1 VNPLLIGLVAL
12 VVIIAAIGLA
22 TRGGDAPTSRGTAD
36 PVIPA
41 VTTSSASADQL
52 GPLDQELVS
61 IGEKGVSIHSA
72 GGRRKVVALTFDD
85 GPGKDTPSVLS
96 ILKQN
101 NVPAT
106 FFVVGR
112 EIQANPQM
120 LSQQIAQGHQLGVHT
135 WDHQDMTK
143 LSSAKQ
149 QKQIVDTQNA
159 IINATGTPSRLFRAP
174 YGAVSPSVI
183 ATAQKNKLLSVLW
196 ETDPND
202 WQQPDAATIVQRVM
216 SQVTPGTIILLHD
229 GGGDRASTVAAL
241 PTIIKEL
248 KKQGYE
254 FATVGDLVISDPPT
268 ASDMSVDGKGVTE

>member
-1 VNPLLIGLVAL
+1 MNPLLIGLVAL
-12 VVIIAAIGLA
+12 VVVIAAIGLA
-22 TRGGDAPTSRGTAD
+22 TRGGDAPTSRATAD
-36 PVIPA
+36 PVIPSI
-41 VTTSSASADQL
+41 TTPGASADQL
-52 GPLDQELVS
+52 GPRDQELVS

-85 GPGKDTPSVLS
+85 GPGKDTPSILA

-112 EIQANPQM
+112 EVQANPQM
-120 LSQQIAQGHQLGVHT
+120 LSQQIRQGSQIGVHT
-135 WDHQDMTK
+135 WDHSDMTK

-149 QKQIVDTQNA
+149 QRQIVDTQNA

-174 YGAVSPSVI
+174 YGAVSSSVI
-183 ATAQKNKLLSVLW
+183 ATAEKNKLLSVLW
-196 ETDPND
+196 EADTKD
-202 WQQPDAATIVQRVM
+202 WQNPDAATIVQRVM
-216 SQVTPGTIILLHD
+216 SQVSPGTIILLHD
-229 GGGDRASTVAAL
+229 GGGDRVNTVAAL

-248 KKQGYE
+248 KKQGYD

-268 ASDMSVDGKGVTE
+268 ANDMSVDGRVVSE

>member
-1 VNPLLIGLVAL
+1 M

-22 TRGGDAPTSRGTAD
+22 TRGGDAPTSRATAD
-36 PVIPA
+36 PVIPS
-41 VTTSSASADQL
+41 VTTPSASADQL

-61 IGEKGVSIHSA
+61 IGQKGVSIHRA

-85 GPGKDTPSVLS
+85 GPSKDTPSILS

-112 EIQANPQM
+112 EIQAHPEVLGQE
-120 LSQQIAQGHQLGVHT
+120 IAQGHQIGIHT

-149 QKQIVDTQNA
+149 QTQIVDTQNA

-183 ATAQKNKLLSVLW
+183 ATAEKNKLLSVLW
-196 ETDPND
+196 ETDTND
-202 WQQPDAATIVQRVM
+202 WQRPDAATIVQRVM
-216 SQVTPGTIILLHD
+216 SQVSPGTIILLHD

-248 KKQGYE
+248 KKQGYG
-254 FATVGDLVISDPPT
+254 FATVGDLVVSDPPT

>member
-1 VNPLLIGLVAL
+1 MNPLLIGLVAV

-22 TRGGDAPTSRGTAD
+22 TRGGDAPTSRATAD
-36 PVIPA
+36 PVIPS
-41 VTTSSASADQL
+41 VTIQSATADQL
-52 GPLDQELVS
+52 GPRDQELVG
-61 IGEKGVSIHSA
+61 IGQKGVSIHRA
-72 GGRRKVVALTFDD
+72 GGRRKMVALTFDD
-85 GPGKDTPSVLS
+85 GPGKDTPSILS

-106 FFVVGR
+106 FFVVGQ

-120 LSQQIAQGHQLGVHT
+120 LGQEIAQGSQIGIHT

-149 QKQIVDTQNA
+149 QKEIVDTQNA

-174 YGAVSPSVI
+174 YGAVNPSVI
-183 ATAQKNKLLSVLW
+183 ATAEKNKLLSVLW
-196 ETDPND
+196 ETDTND

-216 SQVTPGTIILLHD
+216 SQVSPGTIILMHD
-229 GGGDRASTVAAL
+229 GGGDRANTVAAL

-248 KKQGYE
+248 KKQGYD

-268 ASDMSVDGKGVTE
+268 ASDMSVDGKGVSE

>member
-1 VNPLLIGLVAL
+1 MVVVPGALGATAGTAPRSSRRWTGHYSRVAPERRPSSQSRPPRRRPPRGRRRVNPLLIGLVAL

-22 TRGGDAPTSRGTAD
+22 TRGGDAPTSRATAD

-41 VTTSSASADQL
+41 VTTPSASADQL

-120 LSQQIAQGHQLGVHT
+120 LGQEIAHGKPGHQLSDGLAAAG
-135 WDHQDMTK
+135 DHH
-143 LSSAKQ
+143 
-149 QKQIVDTQNA
+149 
-159 IINATGTPSRLFRAP
+159 RL
-174 YGAVSPSVI
+174 
-183 ATAQKNKLLSVLW
+183 
-196 ETDPND
+196 
-202 WQQPDAATIVQRVM
+202 
-216 SQVTPGTIILLHD
+216 
-229 GGGDRASTVAAL
+229 AAL
-241 PTIIKEL
+241 HRVEQARKLGLGFRHRDLPH
-248 KKQGYE
+248 
-254 FATVGDLVISDPPT
+254 AVGHLDDQL
-268 ASDMSVDGKGVTE
+268 

>member
-1 VNPLLIGLVAL
+1 M
-12 VVIIAAIGLA
+12 
-22 TRGGDAPTSRGTAD
+22 
-36 PVIPA
+36 
-41 VTTSSASADQL
+41 
-52 GPLDQELVS
+52 
-61 IGEKGVSIHSA
+61 
-72 GGRRKVVALTFDD
+72 VALTFDD
-85 GPGKDTPSVLS
+85 GPGKDTPSILS

-106 FFVVGR
+106 FFVVGQ
-112 EIQANPQM
+112 EVQANPQM
-120 LSQQIAQGHQLGVHT
+120 LGQEIAQGSQVGIHT

-149 QKQIVDTQNA
+149 QKEIVDTQNA

-174 YGAVSPSVI
+174 YGAVNPSVI
-183 ATAQKNKLLSVLW
+183 ATAEKNKLLSVLW
-196 ETDPND
+196 ETDTND

-216 SQVTPGTIILLHD
+216 SQVSPGTIILMHD
-229 GGGDRASTVAAL
+229 GGGDRANTVAAL

-268 ASDMSVDGKGVTE
+268 ASDMSVDGKGVSE